1 LIFKCQVVFKLLNG
15 ELMKPCITYQWGS
28 TDFISFDEK
37 ENEEEIS
44 NLSFQESRMIP
55 FVEGTS
61 FISSKHDL
69 FILPE
74 KNVEKITRNHNITV
88 VNVERQHLFGNFI
101 EKGNSHE

>member
-1 LIFKCQVVFKLLNG
+1 
-15 ELMKPCITYQWGS
+15 MKPCITYQWKS
-28 TDFISFDEK
+28 IDFISFDEK
-37 ENEEEIS
+37 EDEEIPT
-44 NLSFQESRMIP
+44 LSFQESRMIP

-61 FISSKHDL
+61 FISSKQDL

-74 KNVEKITRNHNITV
+74 ENIEKITRNHNITV